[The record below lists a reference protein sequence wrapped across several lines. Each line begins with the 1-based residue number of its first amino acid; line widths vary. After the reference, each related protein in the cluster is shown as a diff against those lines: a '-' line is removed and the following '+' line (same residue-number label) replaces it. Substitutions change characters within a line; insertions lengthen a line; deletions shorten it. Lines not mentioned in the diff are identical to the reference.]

1 MLSRK
6 GTGTQMTSR
15 RGPRQ
20 LGFWMALA
28 LVMGNVIGAGVFLL
42 PQSLAPLGANA
53 IYGWVLTI
61 AGAMCIAWVLARLAG
76 RIAGGPYAYVRT
88 ASGDLPA
95 FLMMWAYWISIWTAV
110 PTIAIA
116 AVSYFS
122 SIVPALGQ
130 PVVAPAAAVA
140 VVWAFTLVNMR
151 GAFAAGWVQLVT
163 TVLKI
168 VPLIAVPLV
177 ATLLL
182 GGGDGSAAMDEV
194 PLSTAAIATAA
205 ALSMFA
211 MLGFESATLPVGK
224 IRNAERTVPLAT
236 LAGTAAVGIIY
247 LAAFASILFLLPT
260 QDIAN
265 SPAPFADAIVP
276 ALGAG
281 AGTAVAI
288 FATISALG
296 AVNGWILL
304 SGEVPLTL
312 AREGVF
318 PRWFRATNATDTPVR
333 VVLLSSF
340 LSTLLIASN
349 SSRTMV
355 GLFTFMLLISTVAN
369 LLLYIGCT
377 LASLR
382 LTMRGQMA
390 GTTLVLAAI
399 AGSAFSLFAFWG
411 AGGEATLW
419 GFALLATGVPVYFLM
434 RSKAGSTLA
443 AEAPPA
449 APRGPSA

>member
-1 MLSRK
+1 
-6 GTGTQMTSR
+6 MTSHR
-15 RGPRQ
+15 AERQ

-42 PQSLAPLGANA
+42 PQSLAPLGTNA
-53 IYGWVLTI
+53 IYAWVLTI
-61 AGAMCIAWVLARLAG
+61 AGAMCIAWVLAQLAA
-76 RIAGGPYAYVRT
+76 RMDGGPYAYVQS

-122 SIVPALGQ
+122 SIVPALGR
-130 PVVAPAAAVA
+130 PGVAPIAAIAA
-140 VVWAFTLVNMR
+140 VWAFTLVNMR
-151 GAFAAGWVQLVT
+151 GARSAGWVQLIT
-163 TVLKI
+163 TILKI
-168 VPLIAVPLV
+168 LPLIAVALV
-177 ATLLL
+177 AAMLF
-182 GGGDGSAAMDEV
+182 GGGDAQAAPAEV
-194 PLSTAAIATAA
+194 PITTGAIATAA

-211 MLGFESATLPVGK
+211 MLGFESATLPRDKV
-224 IRNAERTVPLAT
+224 RNARRIVPLAT
-236 LAGTAAVGIIY
+236 VAGTAAVGLIY
-247 LAAFASILFLLPT
+247 VGAFASIQFLLPAEAA
-260 QDIAN
+260 AN

-281 AGTAVAI
+281 AGAAVAV
-288 FATISALG
+288 FATVSALG

-318 PRWFRATNATDTPVR
+318 PRWFAATDALGTPVR
-333 VVLLSSF
+333 ALLLSSI
-340 LSTLLIASN
+340 LATLLIAAN
-349 SSRTMV
+349 YSRTMV

-369 LLLYIGCT
+369 LVLYLGCT

-382 LTMRGQMA
+382 LTMRGRMA
-390 GTTLVLAAI
+390 GTTLVLTAL
-399 AGSAFSLFAFWG
+399 AGSLFATFAFWG

-419 GFALLATGVPVYFLM
+419 GFALLASGLPVYFLM
-434 RSKAGSTLA
+434 RWKAGSIPA
-443 AEAPPA
+443 SEDRQAAPPA
-449 APRGPSA
+449 P